1 MHINS
6 LTLKN
11 YRCYE
16 HLNVEFNP
24 EYCVL
29 AGVNGAGKST
39 ILDGV
44 ATALGSFLA
53 GFDGVA
59 SNAISPDDAH
69 RKMYELGSRIDA
81 EAQYPVEISAS
92 GRAEGEEI
100 KWTRSLHGKNGRTYI
115 SGARQIMDY
124 GSRLQEKVRQGDK
137 DTILPLVAYYGTG
150 RSYMSGKVKRTVSP
164 DVRFS
169 RTSGY
174 IDCLSSTLRDKLL
187 LKWFEQMTL
196 IQLQEGTRVPE
207 LEAVKEA
214 MGRCFAG
221 IENPEDTAKFEY
233 KIKTQEIEILYQR
246 NGRKEKLPM
255 RLLSDGVR
263 NTIGM
268 IADIAYRMALLNPQL
283 LEAVLEETPG
293 IVLID
298 EVDMHL
304 HPEWQ
309 KRIMEDLH
317 GIFPKIQF
325 IVTTHAPGVL
335 VNVKREHILLLENQQ
350 IFMPESSDGL

>member
-81 EAQYPVEISAS
+81 GAQYPVEISAS

-137 DTILPLVAYYGTG
+137 DIILPLVAYYGTG

-164 DVRFS
+164 DVRF
-169 RTSGY
+169 
-174 IDCLSSTLRDKLL
+174 
-187 LKWFEQMTL
+187 
-196 IQLQEGTRVPE
+196 
-207 LEAVKEA
+207 
-214 MGRCFAG
+214 
-221 IENPEDTAKFEY
+221 
-233 KIKTQEIEILYQR
+233 
-246 NGRKEKLPM
+246 
-255 RLLSDGVR
+255 
-263 NTIGM
+263 
-268 IADIAYRMALLNPQL
+268 
-283 LEAVLEETPG
+283 PG
-293 IVLID
+293 
-298 EVDMHL
+298 
-304 HPEWQ
+304 HPA
-309 KRIMEDLH
+309 I
-317 GIFPKIQF
+317 
-325 IVTTHAPGVL
+325 
-335 VNVKREHILLLENQQ
+335 
-350 IFMPESSDGL
+350 

>member
-44 ATALGSFLA
+44 ATA
-53 GFDGVA
+53 
-59 SNAISPDDAH
+59 
-69 RKMYELGSRIDA
+69 LGSRIDA

-137 DTILPLVAYYGTG
+137 DIILPLVAYYGTG

-164 DVRFS
+164 DVRF
-169 RTSGY
+169 
-174 IDCLSSTLRDKLL
+174 
-187 LKWFEQMTL
+187 
-196 IQLQEGTRVPE
+196 
-207 LEAVKEA
+207 
-214 MGRCFAG
+214 
-221 IENPEDTAKFEY
+221 
-233 KIKTQEIEILYQR
+233 
-246 NGRKEKLPM
+246 
-255 RLLSDGVR
+255 
-263 NTIGM
+263 
-268 IADIAYRMALLNPQL
+268 
-283 LEAVLEETPG
+283 PG
-293 IVLID
+293 
-298 EVDMHL
+298 
-304 HPEWQ
+304 HPA
-309 KRIMEDLH
+309 I
-317 GIFPKIQF
+317 
-325 IVTTHAPGVL
+325 
-335 VNVKREHILLLENQQ
+335 
-350 IFMPESSDGL
+350 